1 MATLIPPNGAGDAEK
16 ESCTSPSS
24 LRPSSWVHSIQGSQT
39 DLDSTSPSLRK
50 QEGAAS
56 PRISSDLAGT
66 DTDTDTDEHEEPPL
80 PYSKARCVAL
90 VVTTTGAA
98 FTNILSIQAVVIAL
112 PTIGRDLNI
121 PDTRLQW
128 VVSSY
133 ALSFGCFLLL
143 WGRIADLYG
152 MKKIFVLGSAWV
164 AVTTA
169 LNPLIK
175 NEIAFDLFRG
185 LQGLG
190 AAANVPTALGIL
202 GTTFRPGKAK
212 TNAFSAYGAGAP
224 LGSIFGTLMAGFIT
238 ANVSWVW
245 VFGVT
250 AILAGLLTVA
260 GIFVIPPDEPKPRS
274 TNPAAAVDWIG
285 AMLITFGL
293 FVLLFALTQGNITGW
308 RAPWIPVLLALSV
321 GIIGAFVYWQ
331 NWLEKKGDRP
341 VLVKPSLLKK
351 SKGFGAAM
359 LLMGLFFSSFNGF
372 LVYATYYYQSYQGL
386 SVLDTTLRFLP
397 TGVAGIATAFI
408 ASKLLRRLPAWLIL
422 FLGNVCVS
430 VSNLIFALPIDP
442 STSYFA
448 TGMIAMSLSVF
459 GADTTWPTMT
469 LFTSRALPKEDQ
481 AVGGAL
487 VNAVGQVG
495 RAVGLAIAT
504 AVQVSVMAKARGT
517 QIETAGSVLAGDGAS
532 LDGLRAAFWFNLAV
546 GVCAAAVAAF
556 AFRGSGII
564 GIPEKTT
571 TVKSPTSSSPSQENC
586 GIIPPPPVVEAKH
599 GNRSIV

>member
-1 MATLIPPNGAGDAEK
+1 MATLNLPNGRGDDEK
-16 ESCTSPSS
+16 ESVARTSG
-24 LRPSSWVHSIQGSQT
+24 LRPTSWVHSIQGSQT

-50 QEGAAS
+50 QASAAS
-56 PRISSDLAGT
+56 PRISSEVV
-66 DTDTDTDEHEEPPL
+66 DTDEHEEPPL
-80 PYSKARCVAL
+80 PYSKARCIAL

-121 PDTRLQW
+121 PDSRLQW

-143 WGRIADLYG
+143 WGRIADIYG

-164 AVTTA
+164 AITTA
-169 LNPLIK
+169 LNPLVR
-175 NEIAFDLFRG
+175 NEIGFDLFRG

-202 GTTFRPGKAK
+202 GTTFRPGRAK

-250 AILAGLLTVA
+250 AMLAGVLTVA
-260 GIFVIPPDEPKPRS
+260 GIFVIPPDEPKPR
-274 TNPAAAVDWIG
+274 PARGSAGAAVDWIG
-285 AMLITFGL
+285 AILITFGL

-308 RAPWIPVLLALSV
+308 RAPWIPVLLVLSI

-331 NWLEKKGDRP
+331 HWLEKKGDRP

-359 LLMGLFFSSFNGF
+359 MLMGLFFSSFNGF

-386 SVLDTTLRFLP
+386 TVLDTTLRFLP
-397 TGVAGIATAFI
+397 TGVAGIATAFV

-442 STSYFA
+442 NVSYFA

-481 AVGGAL
+481 ALGGAL

-504 AVQVSVMAKARGT
+504 SVQVSVMANVRGT
-517 QIETAGSVLAGDGAS
+517 PVESAGPVQIGDGAS
-532 LDGLRAAFWFNLAV
+532 LDGLRAAFWFNFAV
-546 GVCAAAVAAF
+546 GVCAAAVAAI

-564 GIPEKTT
+564 GIPEKQTT
-571 TVKSPTSSSPSQENC
+571 TVESSTSSSPSQEDC
-586 GIIPPPPVVEAKH
+586 GIIPPATVVAANH

>member
-1 MATLIPPNGAGDAEK
+1 MSTLNPPNGTGDAEK
-16 ESCTSPSS
+16 ETRTGPSS
-24 LRPSSWVHSIQGSQT
+24 LRPSSWVHSVPGSQT
-39 DLDSTSPSLRK
+39 EIDSTSPSLRK
-50 QEGAAS
+50 QESATS
-56 PRISSDLAGT
+56 PRISSDAV
-66 DTDTDTDEHEEPPL
+66 DTDKHEEPPL
-80 PYSKARCVAL
+80 PYSKARCIAL

-121 PDTRLQW
+121 PDSRLQW

-133 ALSFGCFLLL
+133 ALAFGCFLLL
-143 WGRIADLYG
+143 WGRIADIYG

-169 LNPLIK
+169 LNPLIR
-175 NEIAFDLFRG
+175 NEIGFDLFRG

-224 LGSIFGTLMAGFIT
+224 LGSIFGTIMAGFIT

-260 GIFVIPPDEPKPRS
+260 GIFVIPPDEPKSRPARGS
-274 TNPAAAVDWIG
+274 PAAAVDWIG
-285 AMLITFGL
+285 AILVTFGL
-293 FVLLFALTQGNITGW
+293 FVLLFALTQGPITGW
-308 RAPWIPVLLALSV
+308 RAPWIPVLLALSL

-397 TGVAGIATAFI
+397 TGVAGIATAFV

-430 VSNLIFALPIDP
+430 VANLIFALPID
-442 STSYFA
+442 SSVSYFA

-469 LFTSRALPKEDQ
+469 LFTSHALPKEDQ
-481 AVGGAL
+481 ALGGAL

-504 AVQVSVMAKARGT
+504 AVQVSVMAKARGNS
-517 QIETAGSVLAGDGAS
+517 IESAGPVQAGDGPS

-546 GVCAAAVAAF
+546 GVCAAAVAAI

-571 TVKSPTSSSPSQENC
+571 TVESPTSSRPGQETT
-586 GIIPPPPVVEAKH
+586 GIAPPPAVVEANR